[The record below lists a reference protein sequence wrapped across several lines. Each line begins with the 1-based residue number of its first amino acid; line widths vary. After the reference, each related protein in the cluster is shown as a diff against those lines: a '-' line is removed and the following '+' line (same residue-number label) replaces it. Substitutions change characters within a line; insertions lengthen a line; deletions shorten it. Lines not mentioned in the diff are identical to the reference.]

1 MGNSGTA
8 TRLMLGALC
17 NQNFETKITGD
28 KSLSKRNM
36 LNLINQL
43 KKMGAQIKSNN
54 NKLPIFIKGISESMP
69 IIYNQKIPSA
79 QIKSAVLLAS
89 LNTPGITTIKE
100 NLETRNHTEI
110 LLKMLGANIKIK
122 KIKII
127 MK

>member
-1 MGNSGTA
+1 MTIGTTKIKGISYSEDVNNLIKNLKLLGVKIIKKKNELNIIGVGIGGFDYSKKSLYMGNSGTA

-54 NKLPIFIKGISESMP
+54 NKLPISIK
-69 IIYNQKIPSA
+69 
-79 QIKSAVLLAS
+79 VLV
-89 LNTPGITTIKE
+89 
-100 NLETRNHTEI
+100 NLCQ
-110 LLKMLGANIKIK
+110 
-122 KIKII
+122 
-127 MK
+127 